1 MKRLSSPLI
10 LIGAALLL
18 LLASSLVFQVDER
31 EKAIKLFLGEI
42 TRSDYEPG
50 LHFKMPL
57 LERVYKFDSRILT
70 LDSEPQRFLTNE
82 KKNVIVDSFVKW
94 KIADPG
100 TFYVRL
106 GGMQSRANNRLI
118 QFVNKGVKDAF
129 GRRSVQEVVASAR
142 STLRQEIQQSVN
154 AQAANLGIDI
164 IDVRFKKVELP
175 EDVRASVYQRMEKE
189 REKIASEIR
198 SEGDEQSKIIRAAA
212 DRRREELLATAY
224 AQAEQTRG
232 NGDADSARI
241 YAEAYTKDPEFYSL
255 YRSLNAYRN
264 AFDGGGNVLLLKP
277 DSEFFRYFNNPGG
290 DGSVASKPRQ

>member
-1 MKRLSSPLI
+1 MKNLTNPLV
-10 LIGAALLL
+10 LIAGALLL
-18 LLASSLVFQVDER
+18 LLASSMIFVVDER

-50 LHFKMPL
+50 LQFKLPF

-70 LDSEPQRFLTNE
+70 LDLEPQRFLTNE

-106 GGMQSRANNRLI
+106 GGMESRANNRLI

-142 STLRQEIQQSVN
+142 STLRQEIQASVN
-154 AQAANLGIDI
+154 TQAANLGIDI

-175 EDVRASVYQRMEKE
+175 EDVRASVYQRMEKD
-189 REKIASEIR
+189 RAKIAREIR
-198 SEGDEQSKIIRAAA
+198 SEGEEQAKIIRAGA
-212 DRRREELLATAY
+212 DRRREELLAEAY
-224 AQAEQTRG
+224 AKAEQTRG
-232 NGDADSARI
+232 NGDAESARI
-241 YAEAYTKDPEFYSL
+241 YAEAYTKDPDFYSL
-255 YRSLNAYRN
+255 YRSLSAYRS
-264 AFDGGGNVLLLKP
+264 AFNGGGNVLLLKP
-277 DSEFFRYFNNPGG
+277 DSEFFKYFNSPIS
-290 DGSVASKPRQ
+290 DDAVAAKP